1 MTDATAQEI
10 TITRVLDAP
19 RELVWKSWT
28 EPAQLAQWWGPAGW
42 STPVASVTMDVRP
55 GGEFSLTSTN
65 EDGDEMPVRGTYREV
80 VAPERLVLEEAAE
93 GNWHEGAVSELELI
107 DLGGGRTEMRF
118 RATIH
123 TSAEMRGNAESG
135 INGTFDRL
143 AEHLAAA
150 RPLVTG
156 VDFVSIPTRDLD
168 RAMDFYGTVLGLER
182 SSVWQ
187 RPGHEPVGAE
197 FENGTVTLAL
207 MASERLGME
216 FAPHTAPVA
225 LRVDDV
231 AAARATLESRGVTFE
246 GEIID
251 SGVCHQAI
259 FRDPDGNLLDLHHRY
274 AAKA

>member
-10 TITRVLDAP
+10 TITRVLEAP

-28 EPAQLAQWWGPAGW
+28 EPDQLAQWWGPAGW
-42 STPVASVTMDVRP
+42 STPVSSVTMDVRP

-65 EDGDEMPVRGTYREV
+65 EDGTEMPVRGTYTEV
-80 VAPERLVLEEAAE
+80 VPPERLVLEEGSE
-93 GNWHEGAVSELELI
+93 GAWHEGAVSELQLI

-118 RATIH
+118 HATIH
-123 TSAEMRGNAESG
+123 TSDEMIGHAKG
-135 INGTFDRL
+135 GLDGAFDRL
-143 AEHLAAA
+143 AEHVEKP

-156 VDFVSIPTRDLD
+156 VDFVSIPTRDID
-168 RAMDFYGTVLGLER
+168 RAMDFYGNVLGLER

-187 RPGHEPVGAE
+187 RPGQPAVGAE
-197 FENGTVTLAL
+197 FENGTVTIAL
-207 MASERLGME
+207 IASERLGME

-225 LRVDDV
+225 FRVDDV
-231 AAARATLESRGVTFE
+231 AAARATLESRGVSFK

-259 FRDPDGNLLDLHHRY
+259 FEDPDGNLLDLHHRY
-274 AAKA
+274 APKA

>member
-28 EPAQLAQWWGPAGW
+28 EPEQLAQWWGPEGW
-42 STPVASVTMDVRP
+42 STAVDSVTMDVRP

-65 EDGDEMPVRGTYREV
+65 PDGDEMPVRGTYREV

-107 DLGGGRTEMRF
+107 DLGGSRTELRL

-123 TSAEMRGNAESG
+123 TSAAMRGNAQHG
-135 INGTFDRL
+135 IEGSLDRL
-143 AEHLAAA
+143 AEHLAGA

-156 VDFVSIPTRDLD
+156 VDFVSIPTQDMQ
-168 RAMDFYGTVLGLER
+168 RAMDFYGNVLGLER

-187 RPGHEPVGAE
+187 QPGHEPVGAE
-197 FENGTVTLAL
+197 FENGTVTLAV
-207 MASERLGME
+207 MHMEGLGQP
-216 FAPHTAPVA
+216 FAPHSAPVA

-231 AAARATLESRGVTFE
+231 AAARAALEARGVQFE

-259 FRDPDGNLLDLHHRY
+259 FRDPDGNMLDLHHRY
-274 AAKA
+274 APKA

>member
-19 RELVWKSWT
+19 RELVWRSWT

-55 GGEFSLTSTN
+55 GGEFSLTSTS

-123 TSAEMRGNAESG
+123 TSAEMRGHAESG
-135 INGTFDRL
+135 MNGTFDRL

-168 RAMDFYGTVLGLER
+168 RAMDFYGNVLGLER

-246 GEIID
+246 GDIID

>member
-1 MTDATAQEI
+1 
-10 TITRVLDAP
+10 
-19 RELVWKSWT
+19 
-28 EPAQLAQWWGPAGW
+28 
-42 STPVASVTMDVRP
+42 
-55 GGEFSLTSTN
+55 
-65 EDGDEMPVRGTYREV
+65 
-80 VAPERLVLEEAAE
+80 
-93 GNWHEGAVSELELI
+93 
-107 DLGGGRTEMRF
+107 MRF
-118 RATIH
+118 HATIH
-123 TSAEMRGNAESG
+123 MSAGIPGDAEAG
-135 INGTFDRL
+135 INSTFDRL
-143 AEHLAAA
+143 AEHLSAA

-156 VDFVSIPTRDLD
+156 VDFVSIPTRDID
-168 RAMDFYGTVLGLER
+168 RAMDFYGNVLGLER

-187 RPGHEPVGAE
+187 RPGQEPVGAE

-274 AAKA
+274 APKR